1 MPRSSGQVVISID
14 WNPRSNKHLEIS
26 QVLQHQQIAA
36 TWIAGTPQIAIPQG
50 ITKSDEVAVVVPARE
65 EEDLPQVLRQQI
77 NTIEG
82 QHGRVATASLQG
94 HLIPRGLLTDLGIS
108 IVRRDESALAP
119 TKGLFCAPRG
129 LHLPAHGW
137 WGQRGLDFAIN
148 RALRKVVDGGRILHL
163 QVATEDF
170 RSASEIKGLARIQET
185 IRPLRDQD
193 KLEIGPLKCLGT
205 RLRRAEGQPQRAVLR
220 AA

>member
-94 HLIPRGLLTDLGIS
+94 HLIPRGLLTDWESLSCGETKAPSRQPRDCFARPAVCTCRRTAGGDNVDWILRS
-108 IVRRDESALAP
+108 IAP
-119 TKGLFCAPRG
+119 CER
-129 LHLPAHGW
+129 
-137 WGQRGLDFAIN
+137 
-148 RALRKVVDGGRILHL
+148 
-163 QVATEDF
+163 
-170 RSASEIKGLARIQET
+170 
-185 IRPLRDQD
+185 
-193 KLEIGPLKCLGT
+193 
-205 RLRRAEGQPQRAVLR
+205 
-220 AA
+220 